1 MTSSWGDR
9 PGLDAEPAEVA
20 QVAEAAEAADAA
32 EVVHVAET
40 AEPGRWAALWERATL
55 SGRTGLDVRS
65 RREALGRVLGE
76 LREDNLG
83 DRAAAMT
90 YYAVLSLVPAL
101 LVFIAVLGEIGP
113 SATDLLIRDVHHLA
127 PGPARDLLT
136 HALTH
141 LQRQH
146 VAAGTVGLLTM
157 LWSASGYTA
166 AFIRAMN
173 AVYDVPEGRP
183 LTFLLPLR
191 LGLTVL
197 VLVLMAVFAA
207 LAVLSGRLAGRVG
220 TDLGAGHTTT
230 AVWQWG
236 KWPLALALLSLL
248 FALLYWA
255 APNARQR
262 FRWGTLGGLVAVVVW
277 VVASVGFE
285 LYAAHFASYDR
296 VYGSLGAVITF
307 LVWLWL
313 SNLAIL
319 LGAEINAEL
328 DRQRAIADGHPAGQE
343 PYMPLRSAHKL
354 HSDAL

>member
-9 PGLDAEPAEVA
+9 PGLDAEPAAGTGAVEP
-20 QVAEAAEAADAA
+20 
-32 EVVHVAET
+32 
-40 AEPGRWAALWERATL
+40 AEPSRWAGLFGKTGLPGLIRL
-55 SGRTGLDVRS
+55 SERTGLDLRGQ
-65 RREALGRVLGE
+65 REALGRVLGE

-90 YYAVLSLVPAL
+90 YYAVLSVVPAL
-101 LVFIAVLGEIGP
+101 LVLIAALGAIGP
-113 SATDLLIRDVHHLA
+113 SATNLLVRDVRHLA

-136 HALTH
+136 HVLTH
-141 LQRQH
+141 LQQQH

-183 LTFLLPLR
+183 LRFLLPLR

-197 VLVLMAVFAA
+197 ALLLMAVFAA
-207 LAVLSGRLAGRVG
+207 LVVLSGRAAGRL
-220 TDLGAGHTTT
+220 DSDMGAGHTTAT
-230 AVWQWG
+230 AWQWG
-236 KWPLALALLSLL
+236 KWPLTLVLLSLL

-262 FRWGTLGGLVAVVVW
+262 FRWGTLGGLVAVVLW
-277 VVASVGFE
+277 VVASLAFE

-296 VYGSLGAVITF
+296 VYGSLAAAITF

-328 DRQRAIADGHPAGQE
+328 DRQRAIAAGTPADQE
-343 PYMPLRSAHKL
+343 PYMPLRSARKL